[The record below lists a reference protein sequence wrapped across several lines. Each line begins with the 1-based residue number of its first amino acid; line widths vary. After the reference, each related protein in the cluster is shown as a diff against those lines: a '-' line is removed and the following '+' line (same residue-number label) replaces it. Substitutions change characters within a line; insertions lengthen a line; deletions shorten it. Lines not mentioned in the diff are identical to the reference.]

1 MPCLRI
7 LSISA
12 QPFKEQ
18 FNLTFKDKTVWI
30 TGASSGIGEAL
41 TRQLAAQGADL
52 IISSR
57 RKETLETLKSKCTG
71 AKNVLVVPLDLEDDS
86 TIQAAADEV
95 LSKTSKLDY
104 MFHNGGISQRSLTQ
118 ETKLEVDHRLMQ
130 INYFGAV
137 SLTKRILPLY
147 IKQGFGHFVVTSTIS
162 GVFGFPLRSAYAAS
176 KHALHGYFDSLRA
189 EHRENNIDVTIVCPG
204 RIRTNISLNALGTD
218 GKATGKLDDAQNSGM
233 PAEKCASI
241 MLKAVG
247 KKKKE
252 IYIGGK
258 EILMV
263 YFKRFIPLVYYKLAA
278 TVKRD

>member
-1 MPCLRI
+1 M
-7 LSISA
+7 
-12 QPFKEQ
+12 
-18 FNLTFKDKTVWI
+18 TFKDKTVWI
-30 TGASSGIGEAL
+30 TGASSGIGEAITL
-41 TRQLAAQGADL
+41 QLAAQGADL

-57 RKETLETLKSKCTG
+57 RKETLEALKLKCAG
-71 AKNVLVVPLDLEDDS
+71 AKHVAVVPLDLEDDAS
-86 TIQAAADEV
+86 IQDAADEV
-95 LSKTSKLDY
+95 LSKISKLDF
-104 MFHNGGISQRSLTQ
+104 MFHNGGTSQRSLTH
-118 ETKLEVDHRLMQ
+118 ETNLEVDQKLMQ
-130 INYFGAV
+130 INYFGAI

-147 IKQGFGHFVVTSTIS
+147 IKQGFGHFVITSTIS

-204 RIRTNISLNALGTD
+204 RIKTNISVNALGAD
-218 GKATGKLDDAQNSGM
+218 GKATGKLDDAQNFGM

-241 MLKAVG
+241 MLRAVG

-263 YFKRFIPLVYYKLAA
+263 YFKRFIPTLYYKLAA

>member
-1 MPCLRI
+1 M
-7 LSISA
+7 
-12 QPFKEQ
+12 
-18 FNLTFKDKTVWI
+18 TFKDKTVWI
-30 TGASSGIGEAL
+30 TGASSGIGEVL
-41 TRQLAAQGADL
+41 TLQLAAQGADL

-57 RKETLETLKSKCTG
+57 RKETLEMLKVKCEG
-71 AKNVLVVPLDLEDDS
+71 AKNVWVLPLDLENDVS
-86 TIQAAADEV
+86 IQAAADEV
-95 LSKTSKLDY
+95 LAQVTKLDY
-104 MFHNGGISQRSLTQ
+104 VFHNGGISQRSLTQ
-118 ETKLEVDHRLMQ
+118 ETSLEVDHRLMQ

-137 SLTKRILPLY
+137 SLTKRVLPLFME
-147 IKQGFGHFVVTSTIS
+147 QGFGHFVVTSTIS

-189 EHRENNIDVTIVCPG
+189 EHTENNIAVTIVCPG
-204 RIRTNISLNALGTD
+204 RIKTNISINALGAD
-218 GKATGKLDDAQNSGM
+218 GTATGKLDDAQNNGM

-241 MLKAVG
+241 ILKAVQ

-263 YFKRFIPLVYYKLAA
+263 YFKKFIPALYYKLAA

>member
-1 MPCLRI
+1 M
-7 LSISA
+7 
-12 QPFKEQ
+12 
-18 FNLTFKDKTVWI
+18 TFTNKTVWI

-41 TRQLAAQGADL
+41 TLLLAAQGADL

-57 RKETLETLKSKCTG
+57 RKETLEALKGKCVG
-71 AKNVLVVPLDLEDDS
+71 AKSVWVIPLDLENDVS
-86 TIQAAADEV
+86 IQAAADTV
-95 LSKTSKLDY
+95 LSKITKLDY
-104 MFHNGGISQRSLTQ
+104 MFHNGGMSQRSLTQ
-118 ETKLEVDHRLMQ
+118 ETDLAVDHKLMQ
-130 INYFGAV
+130 INYFGAI
-137 SLTKRILPLY
+137 SLTKRILPFYL
-147 IKQGFGHFVVTSTIS
+147 KQGFGHFIITSTIS

-204 RIRTNISLNALGTD
+204 RIKTNISLNAIGSD
-218 GKATGKLDDAQNSGM
+218 GKSTGKLDDAQNNGM

-241 MLKAVG
+241 MLKSVG

-263 YFKRFIPLVYYKLAA
+263 YFKRFIPALYYKLAA